1 MCCKNEQ
8 EYVKKHDGYG
18 VGTSIQESIKL
29 FGQEPQ
35 LSFLVSVFIRAHED
49 INLVVVEVTGRRKV
63 ENGLVIP
70 GTFKTVTRSR

>member
-1 MCCKNEQ
+1 MCRKDEQ
-8 EYVKKHDGYG
+8 KCVKEHDEYG

-29 FGQEPQ
+29 FGQEPL

-49 INLVVVEVTGRRKV
+49 INQVVVEVTGRRKV

-70 GTFKTVTRSR
+70 GTFKTVTRSW